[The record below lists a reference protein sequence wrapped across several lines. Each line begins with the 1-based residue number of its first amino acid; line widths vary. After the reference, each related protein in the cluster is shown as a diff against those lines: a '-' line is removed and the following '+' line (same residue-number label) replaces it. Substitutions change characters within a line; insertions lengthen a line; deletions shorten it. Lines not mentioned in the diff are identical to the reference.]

1 LARKT
6 KELTLRERYE
16 QLEVALL
23 DRVSRGIEKIVRRKD
38 GSEERT
44 IEYPDQL
51 AVALL
56 KMHRAA
62 ASQAGSAPPAADVEE
77 VRERLLKKF
86 ERLQKRLGKED
97 PERG

>member
-1 LARKT
+1 
-6 KELTLRERYE
+6 
-16 QLEVALL
+16 
-23 DRVSRGIEKIVRRKD
+23 
-38 GSEERT
+38 
-44 IEYPDQL
+44 
-51 AVALL
+51 VALL

-62 ASQAGSAPPAADVEE
+62 TANAGSTPPAADVEE

>member
-1 LARKT
+1 MARKS

-56 KMHRAA
+56 KLHRAA
-62 ASQAGSAPPAADVEE
+62 PRQAGSAPPAADVEE

-97 PERG
+97 PERA

>member
-1 LARKT
+1 M
-6 KELTLRERYE
+6 RERYE
-16 QLEVALL
+16 RLELALL
-23 DRVSRGIEKIVRRKD
+23 DRVSKGIEKIVRRQD
-38 GSEERT
+38 GSEGRPLEC
-44 IEYPDQL
+44 PDQL

-56 KMHRAA
+56 QMHRAA
-62 ASQAGSAPPAADVEE
+62 SGDAGSTAPAADVEE